1 MHLMKRHTRRWQ
13 HLHCVNGGGGG
24 AGAAVLLL
32 LLAATTAY
40 YLRSD
45 FWLNTPTPIA
55 APVTTADAHTSKY
68 VKPLGVG
75 HTLCSTIG
83 PDFSELRNSWRTNDP
98 PIAHSNGGGHRPS
111 VPKLEQTCFTNHRRS
126 TSKPEAVRAMTT
138 CVDII
143 GLLMS
148 LPGHT
153 QRLLVLLFGTF
164 RVIASNSER
173 ADTGMTSEAL
183 GVSVAP
189 SFFQSCVS
197 DGKTARMKDV
207 LRFKH
212 LVEEQQMWFAPSPGP
227 YYGKHRAFDGD
238 RTSVVWYSRTSTRRT
253 VERKLFSSVHNS
265 LSSGIKLLRADW
277 FSESR
282 DLFLLLVPTFLLVAS
297 NPDEEAEVHVATKIM
312 KQMIEQF
319 TACDLFGRVNY
330 EYYVRVTGRV
340 LRVQDEWI
348 CSFRYPPPPRGKT
361 AQQNYAFAQEESHST
376 PALLTTGGPNV
387 GNSAVSLG
395 IIPEHSLLESCARL
409 SVSLEGPG
417 IFNVQKT
424 SCSSSSHSSSSTTRS
439 GSQHHMTLDELQ
451 AVNRYAE
458 STKSL
463 SYLPQVHER
472 QAARMRTRSEW
483 FLGARGSSLELCHDG
498 GRGGVGGTN
507 SLIHPPIVTSTPIPG
522 TVGHHPHG
530 IIGTYGS
537 IDNLNDLVVVVV
549 DVNQDRQQ
557 QSHTQYSNL
566 HSNHHHQHHHNHGDE
581 NYHRSTA
588 NLHPCDNPVVQR
600 SPKSEQELGMLS
612 SQPQHS
618 TCSDNRSSMP
628 HPNEPIVTEHASV
641 HRRSVVEAY
650 TKDSAQD
657 AITEYYSDRSHSTSE
672 GNDEL
677 DGDEHDFAI
686 SQGHHFDQ
694 RAENR
699 RRRRRRALLRRNSY
713 DQIVSSGSFL
723 PAANDDCCR
732 PKTAT
737 NATNRNVRDIA
748 GSGGEGVSSRPL
760 TTTVSVD
767 ERRAMNRSSR
777 NPSNHYAL
785 SSAEMPPSDVSPS
798 NIPSA
803 NANASLSRNAESG
816 KQSRPSAI
824 GRNRSNSSVTLRNG
838 SSTSSIARQSNLST
852 IVFSVASAESV
863 HQSAKR
869 PSRRGGS
876 RHGHL
881 HRSSSRRNKE
891 NGASRSNSFRNKA
904 KGTATGTSSTGT
916 AAGGGT
922 VGVAGGVGVDP
933 TVINNALAAAT
944 GMIAAGPTGPAVAGG
959 RIRKQRAV
967 SFEQTSAT
975 TALTMTTSTSVS
987 GTVSPAAVGY
997 NLMHSPRV
1005 WHEYASKSLDE
1016 KKLLT
1021 KQNNI
1026 GNNSTGGT
1034 IGSMALVDG
1043 TGDESVVGGTHNDG
1057 VTAGLPI
1064 GRRSIVSVCVND
1076 RQVLDSD
1083 GDWPMAEDGGP
1094 QGHHPYHHL
1103 SQHHHHHHH
1112 QQQQHHNHQ
1121 QQQQHHHHHHHHHH
1135 PHHHSGGSAGGDD
1148 EGTEPGNDA
1157 EFSDD
1162 LYQDGTK
1169 LLDTKRAG
1177 RMVGGTTVS
1186 IANYPSSGDSS
1197 IGNSSEKLPYLS
1209 LHILLKTCHLA
1220 IWQRN
1225 KPDNQN

>member
-1 MHLMKRHTRRWQ
+1 MYSWAQRMHRR
-13 HLHCVNGGGGG
+13 
-24 AGAAVLLL
+24 
-32 LLAATTAY
+32 AATLGSVVTSCGHPGAQ
-40 YLRSD
+40 YLHRLEKVKFGVPLEEVCKND
-45 FWLNTPTPIA
+45 IPGPLLVLILKLNKEAPFRKDVFRAPGNQNAMKKLIHFLQQGRLVNVDNYSVYTIA
-55 APVTTADAHTSKY
+55 SVLKKFLRKLPG
-68 VKPLGVG
+68 GVFG
-75 HTLCSTIG
+75 RDG
-83 PDFSELRNSWRTNDP
+83 EAELFQIVDLDDE
-98 PIAHSNGGGHRPS
+98 
-111 VPKLEQTCFTNHRRS
+111 LEQREKIH
-126 TSKPEAVRAMTT
+126 K
-138 CVDII
+138 
-143 GLLMS
+143 LLMS

-207 LRFKH
+207 LRFK
-212 LVEEQQMWFAPSPGP
+212 
-227 YYGKHRAFDGD
+227 
-238 RTSVVWYSRTSTRRT
+238 
-253 VERKLFSSVHNS
+253 
-265 LSSGIKLLRADW
+265 
-277 FSESR
+277 
-282 DLFLLLVPTFLLVAS
+282 
-297 NPDEEAEVHVATKIM
+297 VATKIM

-361 AQQNYAFAQEESHST
+361 AQQNYALKLALQTEKTWLQCECERWGLIAQEESHST

-566 HSNHHHQHHHNHGDE
+566 HPNHHHDHQHHHNHANE
-581 NYHRSTA
+581 KHHRSAA
-588 NLHPCDNPVVQR
+588 NLHSRDNPVVQR
-600 SPKSEQELGMLS
+600 SPTSEQEFAMLS

-618 TCSDNRSSMP
+618 TCSDNKSSIP
-628 HPNEPIVTEHASV
+628 HPNGPIVTEHASV

-650 TKDSAQD
+650 AKDSAQD
-657 AITEYYSDRSHSTSE
+657 AITEYYSDRSDSTSE
-672 GNDEL
+672 GNDEP

-723 PAANDDCCR
+723 PAASDECCR
-732 PKTAT
+732 PT
-737 NATNRNVRDIA
+737 NTTNTTSKNSR
-748 GSGGEGVSSRPL
+748 GTTGGGRGVSSRQA
-760 TTTVSVD
+760 TASASVD
-767 ERRAMNRSSR
+767 ERGAMNRSTR
-777 NPSNHYAL
+777 NPSNHHTL
-785 SSAEMPPSDVSPS
+785 SSAEMPPSDASPS

-803 NANASLSRNAESG
+803 NANASLSRNAASD
-816 KQSRPSAI
+816 KHSRPSAI

-838 SSTSSIARQSNLST
+838 SSTSSISRQSNLST
-852 IVFSVASAESV
+852 IVFSV
-863 HQSAKR
+863 
-869 PSRRGGS
+869 
-876 RHGHL
+876 
-881 HRSSSRRNKE
+881 
-891 NGASRSNSFRNKA
+891 
-904 KGTATGTSSTGT
+904 
-916 AAGGGT
+916 
-922 VGVAGGVGVDP
+922 
-933 TVINNALAAAT
+933 
-944 GMIAAGPTGPAVAGG
+944 
-959 RIRKQRAV
+959 
-967 SFEQTSAT
+967 
-975 TALTMTTSTSVS
+975 
-987 GTVSPAAVGY
+987 
-997 NLMHSPRV
+997 
-1005 WHEYASKSLDE
+1005 LDF
-1016 KKLLT
+1016 L
-1021 KQNNI
+1021 
-1026 GNNSTGGT
+1026 
-1034 IGSMALVDG
+1034 
-1043 TGDESVVGGTHNDG
+1043 
-1057 VTAGLPI
+1057 
-1064 GRRSIVSVCVND
+1064 
-1076 RQVLDSD
+1076 
-1083 GDWPMAEDGGP
+1083 
-1094 QGHHPYHHL
+1094 
-1103 SQHHHHHHH
+1103 
-1112 QQQQHHNHQ
+1112 
-1121 QQQQHHHHHHHHHH
+1121 
-1135 PHHHSGGSAGGDD
+1135 
-1148 EGTEPGNDA
+1148 
-1157 EFSDD
+1157 F
-1162 LYQDGTK
+1162 
-1169 LLDTKRAG
+1169 
-1177 RMVGGTTVS
+1177 
-1186 IANYPSSGDSS
+1186 
-1197 IGNSSEKLPYLS
+1197 
-1209 LHILLKTCHLA
+1209 
-1220 IWQRN
+1220 
-1225 KPDNQN
+1225 